1 MAFSY
6 LLEVA
11 THALSQMKLTRPQC
25 VGSVIDEGSFPEESE
40 GSALKDGIRMDRL
53 FHPESHLTGEV

>member
-1 MAFSY
+1 
-6 LLEVA
+6 
-11 THALSQMKLTRPQC
+11 MKLTRPQC